1 MKKKRTKDI
10 FLETLKKVPIVQVS
24 CDKVGLSRNSIYRW
38 RKEDKEFAEEMD
50 KAMLEGE
57 DFINDISEGQLLN
70 MIKEKSWPAL
80 AFWLRHRNPK
90 FKEKVEIVGTIK
102 NEKEILDPEQEQ
114 LLREALRLALPNN
127 NLNSNEKPKP

>member
-1 MKKKRTKDI
+1 MKKKRTKDL

-24 CDKVGLSRNSIYRW
+24 CEKVGLSRNSVYRW
-38 RKEDKEFAEEMD
+38 RKEDKDFAKEMD

-80 AFWLRHRNPK
+80 AFWLKHRNPK
-90 FKEKVEIVGTIK
+90 FKDKIEISGEVEHKGKLT
-102 NEKEILDPEQEQ
+102 PEQE
-114 LLREALRLALPNN
+114 ALVRKALGLASFN
-127 NLNSNEKPKP
+127 NSNKDNGATK

>member
-1 MKKKRTKDI
+1 MVSIFESVSIRTKDI

-24 CDKVGLSRNSIYRW
+24 CDKVGLSRNSMYRW

-102 NEKEILDPEQEQ
+102 NEKEILDRVLEKKRPSFNQ
-114 LLREALRLALPNN
+114 L
-127 NLNSNEKPKP
+127 